1 MLKPTKYSVM
11 AVTGVIEKEDK
22 SVERSQ
28 FLELTKTGSG
38 ERVKEHY
45 RSIKILQTQI
55 DTHDE
60 LIFHAPY

>member
-1 MLKPTKYSVM
+1 MLKPTKYYLM

-45 RSIKILQTQI
+45 RSQEYKNITY
-55 DTHDE
+55 TNRHT
-60 LIFHAPY
+60 